1 MRGQSTEQ
9 SELLNGG
16 EVEISVRINTKPRTD
31 WSKHDFG
38 NYSQNSATATIY
50 RLSSPEHNYK

>member
-16 EVEISVRINTKPRTD
+16 EVEILKGSTQNQKLLGLNKILAIIPRIQQLIR
-31 WSKHDFG
+31 
-38 NYSQNSATATIY
+38 IY

>member
-38 NYSQNSATATIY
+38 NYSQNSATDTDLQA
-50 RLSSPEHNYK
+50 LKS